1 MDDND
6 RERYR
11 TNKNKTRKE
20 MKVSQQTTNNQD

>member
-6 RERYR
+6 RERNKI
-11 TNKNKTRKE
+11 NKNKTRKE